1 MYHQIETPCKNKFY
15 VNVSNFDEQIKFI
28 VTNKIHTFIWG
39 EKYYNKSLCITFDDG
54 HKSNLDAARKLY
66 ANGIKA
72 VFYIIKDNS
81 LQSDEY
87 LSPDD
92 IREIS
97 QMGHLIG
104 IHGKNHEWWT
114 NKTENELISD
124 LLEVKE
130 WLYNITGQ
138 PITTCSAPGGRI
150 TKKQISIIN
159 KHIPEL
165 KYIRTSVC
173 SYNKNLLNSI
183 NSIAI
188 KNNTSLKTF
197 SNIVTINKLYY
208 MTLYT
213 KYISKEIIKRILYKF
228 LK

>member
-97 QMGHLIG
+97 LMGHLIG

-114 NKTENELISD
+114 NKTDNELINE

-138 PITTCSAPGGRI
+138 SIITCSAPGGRI
-150 TKKQISIIN
+150 TKEQINLIK

-173 SYNKNLLNSI
+173 SYNTNLLDSI

-188 KNNTSLKTF
+188 KSNTTIKSF
-197 SNIVTINKLYY
+197 SNIVFLNKLYY
-208 MTLYT
+208 IILYMT
-213 KYISKEIIKRILYKF
+213 YIFKEIVKYILYKF
-228 LK
+228 IK